1 MKRNDMLIETARLF
15 LRKMTQNDFG
25 DLCKILQDSEVMYA
39 YEGSFSNEEVQ
50 DWLDRQ
56 LNRYRNDGVGLYA
69 VILKKT
75 GEMIGQCGL
84 TIQDIPN
91 KRVFEVGY
99 LFQKAYWHNGYATE
113 AAIACKNYAFDILGV
128 DEVYSIVRDSNIA
141 SQNVAKRNGM
151 TIVGTFAKHYRGIDM
166 PHYIFSAKRDG
177 N

>member
-1 MKRNDMLIETARLF
+1 MKRNDTLIETARLF

-25 DLCKILQDSEVMYA
+25 DLCKILQGSEVMHA

-91 KRVFEVGY
+91 KRVFEVGC
-99 LFQKAYWHNGYATE
+99 LFQKAYLHNGYAME
-113 AAIACKNYAFDILGV
+113 AAIACKNYAFDNLGV
-128 DEVYSIVRDSNIA
+128 NEVYSIVRDSNLA
-141 SQNVAKRNGM
+141 SQNVAKRSGM
-151 TIVGTFAKHYRGIDM
+151 TMVGTFVKHYRGIDM
-166 PHYIFSAKRDG
+166 PHYIYLLS
-177 N
+177 

>member
-1 MKRNDMLIETARLF
+1 MKRNDTLIETARLF
-15 LRKMTQNDFG
+15 LRKMTQNDFS
-25 DLCKILQDSEVMYA
+25 DLCKILQDSEVMHA

-69 VILKKT
+69 VIPKKT

-84 TIQDIPN
+84 TIQDIHN

-113 AAIACKNYAFDILGV
+113 AAIACKNYAFDNLGV
-128 DEVYSIVRDSNIA
+128 DEVYSIVRDSNLA
-141 SQNVAKRNGM
+141 SQNVAKRSGM
-151 TIVGTFAKHYRGIDM
+151 TIVGTFVKHYRGIDM